1 MTFFCTISSTHNKI
15 HTHERTKKNSQD
27 SRSAMASE
35 AEVVCAQL
43 VTAVKAMMDPMTPSQ
58 MRYEAFSNCE
68 RFKETASPD
77 LGIQCAII
85 LSANG
90 DPIVHHFGLKLFEDV
105 IKLKWNV
112 MSPQQKLYVKEHTMS
127 SMENGVKDILK
138 DPIHIKDA
146 IARNVVEIAKREWP
160 QQWPSFLSELESLS
174 SKSDTAAELVM
185 FVILR
190 LVEDVAVL
198 QTLEQHQ
205 RRKEIYQALTAD
217 MEVIFK
223 FLLTLLERHYQA
235 YLANPMNEVVKA
247 KHSKICQAVLA
258 TFTAFVEWAPMQHI
272 MANDCYLV
280 KCLCH
285 LLRDDQLQLYAAECL
300 LGIVSWKVGKLSDR
314 SQLMVL
320 FKPEMI
326 SPLFEAVEAANVRT
340 LQDQDEDAHYLLL
353 KRLVQ
358 ILVEL
363 GGQVCAIWS
372 AKEVPKNDKPQNF
385 NVYLNALL
393 ALTNHNSLTVNA
405 WANELW
411 AKFCRHP
418 EIVKDDVFKTFLPKW
433 IECALKKSLKCGFPS
448 RDDHASCTYSRMD
461 FETDEEFSSFFGRYR
476 IIMGEVIKMIS
487 SIDPTYA
494 YQYCDR
500 WLRSVLATQL
510 TPQMLP
516 VSKQSQIY
524 IELDAIQ
531 WSLDAVLSKLTKE
544 ELNPILAPGLDLLKL
559 CLDYNANDPMLAS
572 VILSCVSSLFLVVT
586 VTPAALNPTLRCI
599 FECITFEKFSRP
611 APSTAIS
618 QEDDKMPDEVRA
630 LRRHGC
636 ALMVKIAT
644 RYPQT
649 LVPVFEF
656 LRQTIVEELYS
667 KLSKMEFVTLVEG
680 LVLISNELQN
690 FEAQARFIESLAKP
704 VCSQLKNLEVHF
716 ASPETFTRFIGFN
729 GTKDCSEERGQVAF
743 CLNFFVAL
751 FRRVS
756 VPTDLLKCR
765 TAGFVLDVGAV
776 NEVVTAVRS
785 PAGDVGCHILSPILK
800 LTKTFIEMFR
810 YGRQI
815 PSLAKVFDMLDIEK
829 SNVHGQSVVT
839 YLGNDDTSDD
849 QQHIPNQSNHPIDKA
864 STNTITDNEAKLLKK
879 LQMFVYE
886 QFENLFHILAQFCT
900 SLGHQFYKQPGL
912 SSALVTSVVQC
923 IDAIPDYR
931 MRPIVRL
938 FLKSLINKCPKSC
951 FGSVLAPVLS
961 QFCPYMLNRLTEKWK
976 QLVAARE
983 LPTFDENNTDSQ
995 EVIDDVLGRQITR
1008 EYLDVIK
1015 AILTSGGGSDLSSS
1029 NKTENL
1035 SASSESINKSHN
1047 LSLSELGKSV
1057 MRDDGLG
1064 QCITLTLL
1072 RALNWPDSI
1081 SKYNTTRKKH
1091 RG

>member
-1 MTFFCTISSTHNKI
+1 
-15 HTHERTKKNSQD
+15 
-27 SRSAMASE
+27 MASE

-43 VTAVKAMMDPMTPSQ
+43 VAAVKAMMDPMTPSQ
-58 MRYEAFSNCE
+58 LRYEAFSNCE
-68 RFKETASPD
+68 RFKETASPE

-90 DPIVHHFGLKLFEDV
+90 EPIVHHFGLKLLEDV

-112 MSPQQKLYVKEHTMS
+112 MSPQQKLYVKEATMS
-127 SMENGVKDILK
+127 AMENGVKDILK

-146 IARNVVEIAKREWP
+146 IARNIVEIAKREWP

-174 SKSDTAAELVM
+174 SKSDTATELVM

-235 YLANPMNEVVKA
+235 YLANPMNEVKA

-314 SQLMVL
+314 AQLMVL

-340 LQDQDEDAHYLLL
+340 LQDQDEDAQYLLL

-372 AKEVPKNDKPQNF
+372 AKEVPKNEGKPQNF

-418 EIVKDDVFKTFLPKW
+418 EIVKDDIFKTFLPKW
-433 IECALKKSLKCGFPS
+433 IECALKKSIKCGFPS

-476 IIMGEVIKMIS
+476 IIMGEVIRMIS

-500 WLRSVLATQL
+500 WLRSVLATPL

-559 CLDYNANDPMLAS
+559 CLDYNANNQPMLAS

-599 FECITFEKFSRP
+599 FECITFET
-611 APSTAIS
+611 PSSSTTAVIS
-618 QEDDKMPDEVRA
+618 DQEQQDKMPDEVRA

-680 LVLISNELQN
+680 MVLISNELQN

-729 GTKDCSEERGQVAF
+729 GAKDCSEERGQVAF

-751 FRRVS
+751 FRRVT

-765 TAGFVLDVGAV
+765 SAGFVTVGV
-776 NEVVTAVRS
+776 NGASDEAVRS

-810 YGRQI
+810 YGRQV

-829 SNVHGQSVVT
+829 SNVHGQSIAGYVV
-839 YLGNDDTSDD
+839 GNDADTGDD
-849 QQHIPNQSNHPIDKA
+849 QQPNPNPIDD
-864 STNTITDNEAKLLKK
+864 NIITDNEAKLLKK

-931 MRPIVRL
+931 MRPIVRI

-1015 AILTSGGGSDLSSS
+1015 AILTSGGGSDLSF
-1029 NKTENL
+1029 NKTTENL

-1047 LSLSELGKSV
+1047 LSLSELGTSV
-1057 MRDDGLG
+1057 MRDDALG

-1081 SKYNTTRKKH
+1081 SKYPTNEKNPDH
-1091 RG
+1091 LFDNLALFQAPPEHLHSLN

>member
-1 MTFFCTISSTHNKI
+1 
-15 HTHERTKKNSQD
+15 
-27 SRSAMASE
+27 MASE
-35 AEVVCAQL
+35 AEVVCGQL
-43 VTAVKAMMDPMTPSQ
+43 VSAVKAMMDPMTPSQ
-58 MRYEAFSNCE
+58 LRYEAFSNCE

-77 LGIQCAII
+77 LGIQCAIM

-90 DPIVHHFGLKLFEDV
+90 DPIVRHFGLKLLEDV

-112 MSPQQKLYVKEHTMS
+112 MSPQQKLYVKEHAMS

-146 IARNVVEIAKREWP
+146 IARNIVEIAKREWP
-160 QQWPSFLSELESLS
+160 QQWPSFLAELESLS
-174 SKSDTAAELVM
+174 SKGSDAATELVM

-235 YLANPMNEVVKA
+235 YQSSPTTDVKT
-247 KHSKICQAVLA
+247 KHSKVCQAILA
-258 TFTAFVEWAPMQHI
+258 TLTAFVEWAPMQHI

-285 LLRDDQLQLYAAECL
+285 LLRDDQLQLFAAECL

-314 SQLMVL
+314 AQLMVM
-320 FKPEMI
+320 FKTEMI

-372 AKEVPKNDKPQNF
+372 ADKTAGSNEKPQNF

-393 ALTNHNSLTVNA
+393 ALTNHNSLMVNA

-418 EIVKDDVFKTFLPKW
+418 EIVKDDVFKTFMPKW
-433 IECALKKSLKCGFPS
+433 IDCALKKSIKCGFPS
-448 RDDHASCTYSRMD
+448 RDDHPSCPYSRMD

-476 IIMGEVIKMIS
+476 IIMAEVIKMIS

-500 WLRSVLATQL
+500 WLRSVLATPL

-516 VSKQSQIY
+516 VTKQSKIY

-559 CLDYNANDPMLAS
+559 CLDHNANDPMLAS

-599 FECITFEKFSRP
+599 FECITFDKYSKP
-611 APSTAIS
+611 ATSSTATPIS
-618 QEDDKMPDEVRA
+618 QEEKMPDEVRA

-649 LVPVFEF
+649 LVPVFDF
-656 LRQTIVEELYS
+656 LRQTIVEDLYS

-690 FEAQARFIESLAKP
+690 FDAQARFIESLAKP
-704 VCSQLKNLEVHF
+704 VCNQLKNLEGHF
-716 ASPETFTRFIGFN
+716 ANPEAFATFIGFN
-729 GTKDCSEERGQVAF
+729 GAKDCSEERGQVAF

-751 FRRVS
+751 FRRVA
-756 VPTDLLKCR
+756 VPTDLMKCR
-765 TAGFVLDVGAV
+765 TGGFVLDVGAA
-776 NEVVTAVRS
+776 NEVVTTIRS

-810 YGRQI
+810 YGQQI
-815 PSLAKVFDMLDIEK
+815 PSVAKVFDMLDIEK
-829 SNVHGQSVVT
+829 TNVHGQSVANS
-839 YLGNDDTSDD
+839 NDDNTDD
-849 QQHIPNQSNHPIDKA
+849 QHNNPDDKT
-864 STNTITDNEAKLLKK
+864 STNTNGDNEAKLLKK
-879 LQMFVYE
+879 LQMFVFE
-886 QFENLFHILAQFCT
+886 QFENLFQILAQFCT

-912 SSALVTSVVQC
+912 ASALVTSVVQC

-931 MRPIVRL
+931 MRPIVRM

-1015 AILTSGGGSDLSSS
+1015 AILTSGGGSDLSP
-1029 NKTENL
+1029 NKAETL

-1047 LSLSELGKSV
+1047 LSLSELGLSV

-1064 QCITLTLL
+1064 QCITMTLL

-1081 SKYNTTRKKH
+1081 SKLL
-1091 RG
+1091 